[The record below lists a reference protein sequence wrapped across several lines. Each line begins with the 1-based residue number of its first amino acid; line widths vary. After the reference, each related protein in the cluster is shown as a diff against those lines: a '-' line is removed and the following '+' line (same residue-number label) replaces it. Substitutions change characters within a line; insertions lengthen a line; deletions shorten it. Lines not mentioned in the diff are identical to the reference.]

1 YTLLSYRGLSLCIH
15 SSVQHYIYSIIW
27 PDYRTTLLPELS
39 PLIEINNN
47 DYVNFR
53 LHVFIHVKIQSTLHF
68 FLKKDNREDKN
79 YCSVSEHP
87 PKMLKNFGIII
98 GENTLNQIY
107 CMRSEE
113 HTSELQSRFDL
124 VCRLLLEQKKIHS

>member
-1 YTLLSYRGLSLCIH
+1 MVLLQVRLLFQFFIFFFPNKKRLPLWQPLSLNGKWL
-15 SSVQHYIYSIIW
+15 SSTIA

-107 CMRSEE
+107 CMN
-113 HTSELQSRFDL
+113 
-124 VCRLLLEQKKIHS
+124 KW